1 MKCLIHHM
9 TSQQLSTVLYS
20 ELILNETRTSLCSRQ
35 MFCFLAFHCLI
46 LTFSEIIF
54 ALIPET
60 NTEMY
65 EPSDVRQTIQII
77 LPKYLGLNSITA
89 WKSKPVPC
97 ACPRTEDLKNPESI
111 ILPNSPESSTIVE
124 ERILTTCT
132 LFHSTVILFLSF
144 HKMSKRIIWFRLKQN
159 NTYQAAVFIWLWLYR
174 HGSASSSDSLN
185 HPRWS
190 PGKLCAVPLLF
201 SPPRYPKDLYWDS
214 AETPSILEGG

>member
-1 MKCLIHHM
+1 MKLKPAV
-9 TSQQLSTVLYS
+9 S
-20 ELILNETRTSLCSRQ
+20 SLCSRQ

-89 WKSKPVPC
+89 WKSKPVTC
-97 ACPRTEDLKNPESI
+97 ACPRSENLKNLESI
-111 ILPNSPESSTIVE
+111 ILPDSPESPTIHC
-124 ERILTTCT
+124 RGKDINN
-132 LFHSTVILFLSF
+132 LFHSTLVILFLSF

-174 HGSASSSDSLN
+174 HGSAGSSDSLN

-190 PGKLCAVPLLF
+190 PSKLCAVPLLF

-214 AETPSILEGG
+214 AETLSILEGG